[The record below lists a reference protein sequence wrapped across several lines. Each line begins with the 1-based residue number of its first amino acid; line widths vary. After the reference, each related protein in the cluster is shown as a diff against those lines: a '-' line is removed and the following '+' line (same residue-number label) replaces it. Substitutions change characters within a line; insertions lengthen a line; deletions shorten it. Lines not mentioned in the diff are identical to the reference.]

1 MIVADAKLRLAAAGA
16 MAFLALAVADGA
28 LARPAAG
35 PNTPVASD
43 GRIVPVTE
51 VGRSFMPPF
60 RGQAAALGSA
70 DRLAELGARAESAAE
85 YERLL
90 RARPQSGPRGQE
102 SIIGA
107 DQRVRINPTTTYP
120 ARATALITFN
130 TPQGASRCTGWLINA
145 NTVATAGHCV
155 GPGSG
160 GQFYPVSS
168 YRIFPGRNGTA
179 SPYGSCTAKRLYSV
193 TGWVNQ
199 GKDDFDYG
207 AIKLNCNVGNTTGW
221 YGYFWQ
227 SASLLGL
234 PTIINGYPGDK
245 PLTQWQS
252 TDRVRV
258 NQTRRTFYQN
268 DTVGGMSG
276 APVWYNRS
284 GAGCSGV
291 CAMAI
296 HAYGVYNGPP
306 FSTNNHGTRITQQ
319 VFNNLTAWRNAP

>member
-1 MIVADAKLRLAAAGA
+1 MTTVRLLCATAGAVVLIALAASPGAQARPVADPHT
-16 MAFLALAVADGA
+16 AV
-28 LARPAAG
+28 
-35 PNTPVASD
+35 SHD
-43 GRIVPVTE
+43 GRIVPVPE
-51 VGRSFMPPF
+51 SGRRGMPPSF
-60 RGQAAALGSA
+60 GQAAALGSA
-70 DRLAELGARAESAAE
+70 DRLAEFSARAESAAD
-85 YERLL
+85 YARL
-90 RARPQSGPRGQE
+90 RAARPHSAEIGQE

-120 ARATALITFN
+120 ARATVLITFN
-130 TPQGASRCTGWLINA
+130 TPQGASRCTGWMINA

-155 GPGSG
+155 ARGGSG
-160 GQFYPVSS
+160 VFYNLSS
-168 YRIFPGRNGTA
+168 FRVFPGRNGTA

-193 TGWVNQ
+193 TGWLNQ
-199 GKDDFDYG
+199 GRDDYDYG

-227 SASLLGL
+227 SASLRNL

-276 APVWYNRS
+276 APVWYNRI

>member
-1 MIVADAKLRLAAAGA
+1 MTMVRLSLAAASA
-16 MAFLALAVADGA
+16 VVCLAVAVADGA
-28 LARPAAG
+28 FARPASG
-35 PNTPVASD
+35 HNTPVASD

-51 VGRSFMPPF
+51 VSRSFMPPF

-70 DRLAELGARAESAAE
+70 DRLAEFSARPESAGE
-85 YERLL
+85 LQRLMAL
-90 RARPQSGPRGQE
+90 QAVTGPRGQE

-120 ARATALITFN
+120 ARATVLITFSA
-130 TPQGASRCTGWLINA
+130 GRCTGWLINA

-168 YRIFPGRNGTA
+168 YLIFPGRNGSA

-193 TGWVNQ
+193 TGWLNQ
-199 GKDDFDYG
+199 GKDDYDYG

-227 SASLLGL
+227 SASLLNL

>member
-1 MIVADAKLRLAAAGA
+1 MTMVRLSLAAASA
-16 MAFLALAVADGA
+16 VVCLAVAVADGA
-28 LARPAAG
+28 FARPASG
-35 PNTPVASD
+35 HNTPVASD

-51 VGRSFMPPF
+51 VSRSFMPPF

-70 DRLAELGARAESAAE
+70 DRLAEFSARPESAGE
-85 YERLL
+85 LQRLMAL
-90 RARPQSGPRGQE
+90 QAVTGPRGQE

-120 ARATALITFN
+120 ARATVLITFSA
-130 TPQGASRCTGWLINA
+130 GRCTGWLINA

-168 YRIFPGRNGTA
+168 YRIFPGRNGSA

-193 TGWVNQ
+193 TGWLNQ
-199 GKDDFDYG
+199 GKDDYDYG

-227 SASLLGL
+227 SASLLNL